1 MTLTVLGIDNVLLA
15 VGDYHLARDFYG
27 GKLGLPVKFEF
38 EQVGLIG
45 FRLGGEEPGLLVR
58 VQEIEERAADPAAP
72 RFWLEV
78 PDARTAAAQ
87 LIEAGLEPLGE
98 EREINTGWV
107 VEFADPWGNVFGI
120 TDYVKQPERARKL
133 DL

>member
-1 MTLTVLGIDNVLLA
+1 MSIQVLGIDNVLLA
-15 VGDYHLARDFYG
+15 VGDFRQAYDFYN

-38 EQVGLIG
+38 ENVGLIG
-45 FRLGGEEPGLLVR
+45 FRLGTEEPGLMVR
-58 VQEIEERAADPAAP
+58 VQDVEDRSPDPAAP

-98 EREINTGWV
+98 AREISTGWAI
-107 VEFADPWGNVFGI
+107 EFADPWGNVFGL
-120 TDYVKQPERARKL
+120 TDYVNQPERGRRG
-133 DL
+133 